1 MKRRG
6 TRSNSFPGG
15 ARIFQRMFTRVGCQG
30 RPPRFLAEFYP
41 YANLTHTIRL
51 VEDTAHVRL
60 SDVFRGAPL
69 AVLEATAAILLA
81 RVYRRPA
88 GREFLRTYRE
98 FALEQDT
105 RRRLM
110 RMRRK
115 RGRRVT
121 LEPRG
126 THHDLET
133 SFAQLNRRHFSGRL
147 RRPRL
152 GWSARPWRT
161 QLGCFDPALDQIVIS
176 SRLDRERVPRYVMEY
191 VLFHEMLH
199 VKHPIRPVVS
209 PPRRAEP
216 RALCGLE
223 AHSAEFRRQEKRFPL
238 YERARRFL
246 TRLG

>member
-6 TRSNSFPGG
+6 ARSVSFPAG

-30 RPPRFLAEFYP
+30 RPPRFVTEFYA

-51 VEDTAHVRL
+51 VEDTAHVRF

-81 RVYRRPA
+81 RVYRRRA
-88 GREFLRTYRE
+88 GREFLETYRE
-98 FALEQDT
+98 FALEQET

-110 RMRRK
+110 HMRRK

-121 LEPRG
+121 SQPRG
-126 THHDLET
+126 THHDLEEL
-133 SFAQLNRRHFSGRL
+133 FLQLNRRHFASRL
-147 RRPRL
+147 HRPRL

-176 SRLDRERVPRYVMEY
+176 SRLDREQVPRYVVEY

-199 VKHPIRPVVS
+199 VLHPIR
-209 PPRRAEP
+209 RAS
-216 RALCGLE
+216 CGLQ
-223 AHSAEFRRQEKRFPL
+223 AHSAEFRRQEKRFSQ

-246 TRLG
+246 IRHG

>member
-1 MKRRG
+1 MIRRG
-6 TRSNSFPGG
+6 KHAASFPGG

-30 RPPRFLAEFYP
+30 RPPRFHAEFYP

-88 GREFLRTYRE
+88 GREFLRTYRA
-98 FALEQDT
+98 FALEQET
-105 RRRLM
+105 RRRVM
-110 RMRRK
+110 RVRRK

-121 LEPRG
+121 VAPRG

-133 SFAQLNRRHFSGRL
+133 LFAQLNRRHFAGKMV
-147 RRPRL
+147 RPRL
-152 GWSARPWRT
+152 GWSVRPWRT

-176 SRLDRERVPRYVMEY
+176 SRLDRESVPCYVVEY
-191 VLFHEMLH
+191 VLYHEMLH
-199 VKHPIRPVVS
+199 VKHPV
-209 PPRRAEP
+209 RRAS
-216 RALCGLE
+216 CGLQS
-223 AHSAEFRRQEKRFPL
+223 HSAEFRRQEKFFPH

-246 TRLG
+246 KRLA

>member
-1 MKRRG
+1 MKRRA
-6 TRSNSFPGG
+6 TNSNSFPAGT
-15 ARIFQRMFTRVGCQG
+15 RIFQRMFTRVGCHG
-30 RPPRFLAEFYP
+30 RPPRFVAEFYP

-81 RVYRRPA
+81 RVYRSRA
-88 GREFLRTYRE
+88 GREFLATYRE
-98 FALEQDT
+98 FALAQGT
-105 RRRLM
+105 RRRLL

-115 RGRRVT
+115 RGRRIT
-121 LEPRG
+121 AEPRG
-126 THHDLET
+126 THYDLQRMF
-133 SFAQLNRRHFSGRL
+133 SQLNRRHFASRL
-147 RRPRL
+147 HRPRL

-176 SRLDRERVPRYVMEY
+176 SRLDREGMPRYVVEY

-199 VKHPIRPVVS
+199 VKHPIQ
-209 PPRRAEP
+209 RAS
-216 RALCGLE
+216 CGLQ
-223 AHSAEFRRQEKRFPL
+223 AHSAEFRQQEKRFPL
-238 YERARRFL
+238 YDRARRFL

>member
-1 MKRRG
+1 MKPRG
-6 TRSNSFPGG
+6 TRAHAFPGG

-60 SDVFRGAPL
+60 SDVFHGAPL

-98 FALEQDT
+98 FALGRET
-105 RRRLM
+105 RRRVTCV
-110 RMRRK
+110 RRK
-115 RGRRVT
+115 RGRRIASA
-121 LEPRG
+121 PRG
-126 THHDLET
+126 THHDLEAL
-133 SFAQLNRRHFSGRL
+133 FAQLNQRHFAGRL
-147 RRPRL
+147 HRPRL

-176 SRLDRERVPRYVMEY
+176 SRLDRESVPHYVVEY

-199 VKHPIRPVVS
+199 VKHPLRPVVS
-209 PPRRAEP
+209 AAEP
-216 RALCGLE
+216 RARCGLE
-223 AHSAEFRRQEKRFPL
+223 AHSAEFRRQEKCFPL
-238 YERARRFL
+238 YERARRYL
-246 TRLG
+246 KRLG